1 MKEITQNPAMKKLSV
16 GIVMTLF
23 VFCSC
28 GPKPYYQ
35 TSEGKKKQKY
45 YNEIQ
50 YGKNPHPKMKF

>member
-1 MKEITQNPAMKKLSV
+1 MKKLSV

>member
-1 MKEITQNPAMKKLSV
+1 MKKLSA
-16 GIVMTLF
+16 GIVMALF
-23 VFCSC
+23 LFSC